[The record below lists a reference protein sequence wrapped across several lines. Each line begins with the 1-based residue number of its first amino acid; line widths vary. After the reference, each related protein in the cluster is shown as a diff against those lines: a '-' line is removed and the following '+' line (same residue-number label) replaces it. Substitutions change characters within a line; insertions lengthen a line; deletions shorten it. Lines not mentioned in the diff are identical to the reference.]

1 MIFEVKV
8 VTNSDKPGVWEQEDT
23 VKVKVKSLPFDGKA
37 NKEVVELLAAHFKVD
52 EKKVRIVSGEKS
64 KKKTVEIIA

>member
-1 MIFEVKV
+1 MIFEIKV

-23 VKVKVKSLPFDGKA
+23 VKVKVKSLPVDGEA

-52 EKKVRIVSGEKS
+52 EKKVRIIRGEKS
-64 KKKTVEIIA
+64 KRKTVEITA